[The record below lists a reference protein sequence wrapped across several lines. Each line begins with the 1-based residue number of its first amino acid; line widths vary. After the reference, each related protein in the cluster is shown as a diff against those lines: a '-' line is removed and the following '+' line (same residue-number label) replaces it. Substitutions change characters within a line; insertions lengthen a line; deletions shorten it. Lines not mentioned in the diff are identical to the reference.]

1 MSEIKELMD
10 LADRA
15 ESGIVKVDGTLQS
28 ANNCLAQ
35 INDIGNKVVAISQS
49 WADMQLEMHKLD
61 LQFDAYIAGLNNN
74 LERYRISAP
83 IVNEQLNNV
92 DRVMNRI
99 LDKVLEMDVKTSL
112 DMENKTRMMDSLDS
126 YIDKIA
132 TMMIKL
138 L

>member
-49 WADMQLEMHKLD
+49 WADMQLDMHKLD

>member
-49 WADMQLEMHKLD
+49 WADMQLDMHKLD

-132 TMMIKL
+132 TMMINL